1 MWKFIKIA
9 VIVIVVLLGAV
20 LVVAATRPDT
30 FRIERSADIKAPP
43 EKILVYIADFHRW
56 GLWSPYE
63 KLDPAMQRDYSGAAT
78 GKGAVYSWASD
89 GKAGAGRMEIT
100 DVSPSR
106 VLIQLDFAKPFESHN
121 MAEFTLTPSGDAT
134 NPDTKV
140 TWAMYG
146 PNLFIGKVM
155 SLFFDT
161 DKMVGGDF
169 ETGLANLKAEA
180 EKAD

>member
-1 MWKFIKIA
+1 MGIA
-9 VIVIVVLLGAV
+9 VIVIVVLLGGVAV
-20 LVVAATRPDT
+20 LAAAKPDT
-30 FRIERSADIKAPP
+30 FRVERSIDIKAPP
-43 EKILVYIADFHRW
+43 EKILVFIEDFHRW

-63 KLDPAMQRDYSGAAT
+63 KLDPSMQRNFSGAAT
-78 GKGAVYSWASD
+78 GKSSVYSWASD

-106 VLIQLDFAKPFESHN
+106 VLIQLDFSKPFESHN
-121 MAEFTLTPSGDAT
+121 LAEFTLTPSGDAT

-140 TWAMYG
+140 IWAMYG

-161 DKMVGGDF
+161 DKMIGGDF
-169 ETGLANLKAEA
+169 ETGLANLKAQA
-180 EKAD
+180 EKTD

>member
-1 MWKFIKIA
+1 MRKVITIA
-9 VIVIVVLLGAV
+9 VIVIVVLLGGLLIA
-20 LVVAATRPDT
+20 AATKPDT

-43 EKILVYIADFHRW
+43 EKILVLIEDFHRW

-78 GKGAVYSWASD
+78 GKGAIYSGVSD

-100 DVSPSR
+100 DVSSAR

-121 MAEFTLTPSGDAT
+121 MAEFTLMPSGDAT
-134 NPDTKV
+134 SPDTKV

-146 PNLFIGKVM
+146 PNHFIGKVM
-155 SLFFDT
+155 SIFFDT
-161 DKMVGGDF
+161 DKMIGGDF

-180 EKAD
+180 EKAE

>member
-1 MWKFIKIA
+1 MRKFIGIA
-9 VIVIVVLLGAV
+9 VIVIIVLLAGV
-20 LVVAATRPDT
+20 LIAAAARPDT
-30 FRIERSADIKAPP
+30 FRVERSTDIKAPP
-43 EKILVYIADFHRW
+43 EKILVLIEDFHRW
-56 GLWSPYE
+56 GQWSPYE
-63 KLDPAMQRDYSGAAT
+63 KLDPSMKRDYSGAAT
-78 GKGAVYSWASD
+78 GKGAIYSWASD

-100 DVSPSR
+100 DISPSR
-106 VLIQLDFAKPFESHN
+106 ILIQLDFSKPFESHN
-121 MAEFTLTPSGDAT
+121 LAEFTLTPRGDAT

-180 EKAD
+180 EKGD